1 MTRRTPDD
9 AVKAILF
16 DAGNTLVW
24 LDHDFILALLAEHG
38 VRTTS
43 EKLLAAEY
51 AAKRVLDERVRAGE
65 ADDDAQRGRV
75 FFAEVFREVGVPAEI
90 FPEVAARLW
99 ERHRVSNL
107 WSNVRGGTAEALE
120 ELCRRGFRLGVISNA
135 DGRVEALLETVGLRP
150 YFDFVIDSAVVG
162 VEKPDPAIFRMG
174 CERLGVEPAE
184 AAYVGDIYEVDVVG
198 ARAVGMRTFLI
209 DPLSRWG
216 DLDCERITDIPELL
230 DRLR

>member
-1 MTRRTPDD
+1 M
-9 AVKAILF
+9 KAILF

-43 EKLLAAEY
+43 EALLAAEY

-65 ADDDAQRGRV
+65 ADDDSKRGRV
-75 FFAEVFREVGVPAEI
+75 FFAEVFREVGVPEEV

-99 ERHRVSNL
+99 ERHRASNL
-107 WSNVRGGTAEALE
+107 WGNVREGTAAALE
-120 ELCRRGFRLGVISNA
+120 ELRRRGFRLGVISNA

-162 VEKPDPAIFRMG
+162 MEKPDPAIFRMG
-174 CERLGVEPAE
+174 CERLGVEPGE

-198 ARAVGMRTFLI
+198 ARAVGMRAFLV
-209 DPLSRWG
+209 DPLSRWD
-216 DLDCERITDIPELL
+216 DLDCERIADIPDLL
-230 DRLR
+230 ERLG